1 ALGMAAMYL
10 LPTMSHP
17 GFGRLGLA
25 TFAVVSIAVLGATVL
40 HWRREA
46 VVNPLWLATTV
57 DMLAMTYMFLPMS
70 NWIPVITGVLVGY
83 LCLQTIAWATNL
95 WARVPLYAGDT
106 SRSGT
111 PALTDG
117 PGAAASRAFTP
128 RVGLTGITDRSVR
141 ATLAVMAAGMA
152 YMLVAM

>member
-95 WARVPLYAGDT
+95 WARVPLYAGNT
-106 SRSGT
+106 TTSGT
-111 PALTDG
+111 PAVTDG
-117 PGAAASRAFTP
+117 PGTANSRAFTS
-128 RVGLTGITDRSVR
+128 RVGLTAITDGSVR
-141 ATLAVMAAGMA
+141 ATLAIMAAGMA
-152 YMLVAM
+152 YMLLAM